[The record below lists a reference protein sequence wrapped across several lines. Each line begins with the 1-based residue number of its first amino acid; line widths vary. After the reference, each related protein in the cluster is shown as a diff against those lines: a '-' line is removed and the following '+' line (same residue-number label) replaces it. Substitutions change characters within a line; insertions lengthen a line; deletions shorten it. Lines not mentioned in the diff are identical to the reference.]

1 MNQNS
6 QLRIL
11 VREALKELTQKGTP
25 NLFTM
30 IQTVD
35 GYRKVEDMVINY
47 ALKNQ
52 ISIFAA
58 IPLLDNEFE
67 TE

>member
-11 VREALKELTQKGTP
+11 VREALKESTEKGSP
-25 NLFTM
+25 NFYNM

-35 GYRKVEDMVINY
+35 GYKKAEDMIINY

-58 IPLLDNEFE
+58 IPLLECEFE
-67 TE
+67 ME